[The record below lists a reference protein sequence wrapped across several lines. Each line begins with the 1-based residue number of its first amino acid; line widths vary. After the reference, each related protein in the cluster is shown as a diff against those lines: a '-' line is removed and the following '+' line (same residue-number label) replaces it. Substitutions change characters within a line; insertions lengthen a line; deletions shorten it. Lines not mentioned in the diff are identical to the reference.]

1 MTTRRTGA
9 GAEPGASLPPIPVA
23 IVGGGVIG
31 RNHAA
36 AILRHPRLRVG
47 CVVDPAPPAGRALA
61 ERVAAESGAEPPA
74 RYESLTD
81 ALAKQEIGLVVVCT
95 PSGTHAGLT
104 EEALGAGRHVVIEKP
119 LDVSLPRAR
128 RLARLAAEA
137 ETRGLVCSVISQHR
151 FDPASLA
158 VHRAVTAGRLGRI
171 TSAVASVAWW
181 RSQRYYDSADWRGSW
196 ALDGGGALMNQA
208 VHTVDLLRW
217 LLGPPTEVFGYTSRL
232 AHQRI
237 EVEDVA
243 VATVRFASGALAV
256 LHASTGA
263 YPGLSA
269 RLQIHG
275 TRGSAVLDDDQL
287 EYLHAADGTGPDGS
301 SGPDEPAEPGNQA
314 AGVLPAAELRGAAK
328 PPDSFVLG
336 HLRQY
341 ADIVAAIDA
350 GRLPSIRVEDG
361 FAALALVRAVYLAAT
376 LGRPIS
382 VDEVARG
389 AFDDVPVTTGPVG
402 GPAGSALASSV
413 VQPAGA
419 PAQRP
424 GWSAESMGEQREW
437 ESRR

>member
-1 MTTRRTGA
+1 MTSRATGA
-9 GAEPGASLPPIPVA
+9 GADPAASVPPIPVA

-47 CVVDPAPPAGRALA
+47 CVVDPAPLAGRALA
-61 ERVAAESGAEPPA
+61 EQVAAQTGAAPPA
-74 RYESLTD
+74 RYESLAD

-95 PSGTHAGLT
+95 PSGTHADLT

-119 LDVSLPRAR
+119 LDVSLARGR
-128 RLARLAAEA
+128 RLARLAADAEA
-137 ETRGLVCSVISQHR
+137 RGLVCSVISQHR

-158 VHRAVTAGRLGRI
+158 VHRAVTSGRLGRI

-217 LLGPPTEVFGYTSRL
+217 LLGRPTEVFGYTSRL
-232 AHQRI
+232 GHQRI

-275 TRGSAVLDDDQL
+275 TRGSAILDDDQL
-287 EYLHAADGTGPDGS
+287 EYLHAAGGTGADDPT
-301 SGPDEPAEPGNQA
+301 EPANQA
-314 AGVLPAAELRGAAK
+314 AEVLPAAELRGAVK
-328 PPDSFVLG
+328 PPDTFVLG

-350 GRLPSIRVEDG
+350 GRRADIRVADG
-361 FAALALVRAVYLAAT
+361 FAALVLVRAVYLAAT

-382 VDEVARG
+382 VDQVARG
-389 AFDDVPVTTGPVG
+389 DFDDVPVATGPAAAVD
-402 GPAGSALASSV
+402 PAGE
-413 VQPAGA
+413 PAD
-419 PAQRP
+419 RP
-424 GWSAESMGEQREW
+424 GRAAESAEEQRER

>member
-1 MTTRRTGA
+1 MTSRRTGNDP
-9 GAEPGASLPPIPVA
+9 EPTPGAAPIPVA

-31 RNHAA
+31 QHHATA
-36 AILRHPRLRVG
+36 VLRHPRLRLG
-47 CVVDPAPPAGRALA
+47 CVVDPAPLAARDLA
-61 ERVAAESGAEPPA
+61 ERVAAQTGAPPPA
-74 RYESLTD
+74 RYETLTD
-81 ALAKQEIGLVVVCT
+81 ALAKQEIGLVVICT

-104 EEALGAGRHVVIEKP
+104 EEALHAGRHVVVEKP
-119 LDVSLPRAR
+119 LDVSLTRAR
-128 RLARLAAEA
+128 ELARLAADAEA
-137 ETRGLVCSVISQHR
+137 RGIVCSVISQHR

-208 VHTVDLLRW
+208 VHTVDLLLW
-217 LLGPPTEVFGYTSRL
+217 LLGRPTEVFGYTSRL
-232 AHQRI
+232 AHERI

-275 TRGSAVLDDDQL
+275 TRGSAILDDDQL
-287 EYLHAADGTGPDGS
+287 EYLHAAGGTGADDPTD
-301 SGPDEPAEPGNQA
+301 PANQA
-314 AGVLPAAELRGAAK
+314 AEVLPAAELRGAAK
-328 PPDSFVLG
+328 PPDSFLLG

-341 ADIVAAIDA
+341 ADIVTAIDA
-350 GRLPSIRVEDG
+350 GRPPSIRVEDG

-382 VDEVARG
+382 VDEVRRG
-389 AFDDVPVTTGPVG
+389 AFDDVSVLTGPPG
-402 GPAGSALASSV
+402 GPVAK
-413 VQPAGA
+413 
-419 PAQRP
+419 
-424 GWSAESMGEQREW
+424 EQER